1 MYFVRPLAEFHN
13 KNYGTNLK
21 EDDFFSYEFYD
32 VWGGNYD
39 DVWSILY
46 IFINSVKRKYINF
59 LNHKN
64 LKEFNWFQVVLKVS
78 KNSKNIMICLLS
90 LLDSI
95 YWRIKL

>member
-39 DVWSILY
+39 DVL
-46 IFINSVKRKYINF
+46 
-59 LNHKN
+59 LN
-64 LKEFNWFQVVLKVS
+64 
-78 KNSKNIMICLLS
+78 
-90 LLDSI
+90 
-95 YWRIKL
+95 